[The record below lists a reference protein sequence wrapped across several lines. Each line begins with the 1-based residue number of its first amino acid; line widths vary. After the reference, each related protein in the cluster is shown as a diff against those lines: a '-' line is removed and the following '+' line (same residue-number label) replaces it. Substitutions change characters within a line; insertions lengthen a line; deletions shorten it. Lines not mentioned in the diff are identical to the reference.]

1 MRYRTELM
9 DSILTSETARRFIDF
24 IAPVYGNG
32 YVALWMFQAIGLSL
46 DELTQAA
53 SGLGSQ
59 TVPQTADWSIPD
71 WEAEYGISAD
81 PSLTDEQRR
90 ANIIMRMNFVAPA
103 NPARLEQIASAAS
116 GVPCEI
122 IENVGK
128 NTFAVVMRAPGGNV
142 SNMKSVLDTAKPAH
156 LIYVSY
162 VSLLREAESGV
173 NISIGG
179 SYHKKYPDVELAL
192 LAREAEANARTTVTF
207 TRCKHYGEIEVE
219 NEHS

>member
-9 DSILTSETARRFIDF
+9 DSILTSENARRFIDF

-71 WEAEYGISAD
+71 WEFEYGISPD

-103 NPARLEQIASAAS
+103 NPARLEQIASASS
-116 GVPCEI
+116 GVPCNI
-122 IENVGK
+122 VENISK
-128 NTFAVVMRAPGGNV
+128 NTFAILMRELGGDI
-142 SNMKSVLDTAKPAH
+142 SNMKEVLDSAKPAH
-156 LIYVSY
+156 LIYVTR
-162 VSLLREAESGV
+162 VALLRETESSVYMGV
-173 NISIGG
+173 AG
-179 SYHKKYPDVELAL
+179 SYHKKYQ
-192 LAREAEANARTTVTF
+192 T
-207 TRCKHYGEIEVE
+207 IEV
-219 NEHS
+219 NQ

>member
-9 DSILTSETARRFIDF
+9 DSILTSENARRFIDF

-71 WEAEYGISAD
+71 WEFEYGISPD

-103 NPARLEQIASAAS
+103 NPARLEQIASSAS
-116 GVPCEI
+116 GVPCDI
-122 IENVGK
+122 IENISK
-128 NTFAVVMRAPGGNV
+128 NTFAILMRDYGGNV
-142 SNMKSVLDTAKPAH
+142 EYMKSVVDTAKPAH
-156 LIYVSY
+156 LIYIVY
-162 VSLLREAESGV
+162 LSLLREAEA
-173 NISIGG
+173 SIYAGLAA
-179 SYHKKYPDVELAL
+179 SYHKKYPNFEIDLWN
-192 LAREAEANARTTVTF
+192 REAESGVYADVTF
-207 TRCKHYGEIEVE
+207 TRCKHYGEIEVDQ
-219 NEHS
+219 

>member
-103 NPARLEQIASAAS
+103 NPCRVKLLKTSARIRS
-116 GVPCEI
+116 PW
-122 IENVGK
+122 
-128 NTFAVVMRAPGGNV
+128 
-142 SNMKSVLDTAKPAH
+142 
-156 LIYVSY
+156 
-162 VSLLREAESGV
+162 
-173 NISIGG
+173 
-179 SYHKKYPDVELAL
+179 
-192 LAREAEANARTTVTF
+192 
-207 TRCKHYGEIEVE
+207 
-219 NEHS
+219 